1 MLKKRFTIVSIMM
14 VIVFAMMLIIDF
26 THSMKEEEQMS
37 EDLIQEENVDINL
50 KVNQDLKN
58 NEC

>member
-37 EDLIQEENVDINL
+37 EDLIQEENVDVNL
-50 KVNQDLKN
+50 KVDQELKD

>member
-26 THSMKEEEQMS
+26 THSMKEEEKMS
-37 EDLIQEENVDINL
+37 EDLIQEENVDVNL
-50 KVNQDLKN
+50 KVNPDLKN

>member
-26 THSMKEEEQMS
+26 TQSMKEEENMS
-37 EDLIQEENVDINL
+37 EDLIQEENVDVNL
-50 KVNQDLKN
+50 KVNSDLKN

>member
-1 MLKKRFTIVSIMM
+1 MM

-26 THSMKEEEQMS
+26 TQSMKEEENMS
-37 EDLIQEENVDINL
+37 EDLIQEENVDVNL
-50 KVNQDLKN
+50 KVNSDLKN